1 MRIAITHPYCWPE
14 VRRGAERMIV
24 ETARSLAAR
33 GHDVTV
39 LTSSGDPGATTVD
52 GYLVRRY
59 RRRFE
64 ERFRHERWFGWRILP
79 ALLRGRF
86 DVVHSLMPADAEAA
100 VRTRRVGHRTVY
112 EELGNPI
119 RSAIEGRADER
130 TRVRVIREV
139 DVYGCMSRFS
149 LRFLEE
155 GWGRDGV
162 VIPGGVRTSE
172 LGPRPKHPQPTV
184 LFSGAV
190 EPPEKHVALLL
201 EAIALVA
208 DEEPTVRL
216 QLSGPGDAS
225 RLLAAAPEAARARTE
240 VLPLGDPHGLADQ
253 YGAAWVTCLP
263 TEWDSFGLVVIESL
277 AAGTPVVVGPRGAPP
292 ETIGR
297 FDRVGVAAVEL
308 APRPL
313 ADALLAGLALARDP
327 GCADRCLAAAAEFD
341 WDGTIAPY
349 LEQLYAGTA

>member
-39 LTSSGDPGATTVD
+39 LTSSFDPGTTTVD

-64 ERFRHERWFGWRILP
+64 ERFRHERWFGRRIVP
-79 ALLRGRF
+79 ALLHGRF

-100 VRTRRVGHRTVY
+100 VRTRRAGHRTVY
-112 EELGNPI
+112 EELGNPM

-130 TRVRVIREV
+130 ARVRVIRDV
-139 DVYGCMSRFS
+139 DVYGCMSPFS
-149 LRFLEE
+149 LRFLED

-172 LGPRPKHPQPTV
+172 FGLRPKHAEPTV
-184 LFSGAV
+184 LFSGAL

-201 EAIALVA
+201 DAIALVA
-208 DEEPTVRL
+208 EEQPSVRL
-216 QLSGPGDAS
+216 QLSGPGDAAA
-225 RLLAAAPEAARARTE
+225 LLAAAPGTARQRTE

-253 YGAAWVTCLP
+253 YGTAWVTCLP

-297 FDRVGVAAVEL
+297 FDRVGVAAAEL
-308 APRPL
+308 DARSL
-313 ADALLAGLALARDP
+313 ADALLAGLALARGP
-327 GCADRCLAAAAEFD
+327 GSADRCLAAATEFD
-341 WDGTIAPY
+341 WDDAIAPH
-349 LEQLYAGTA
+349 LEALYEASA